1 MMKPIS
7 FILSSSPIDE
17 IIRLANYK
25 VKHIWNISES
35 RSFNEMNYLPQQY
48 CQLSKHI
55 YTTIVPKIRD
65 RTDKLLIIS
74 HCSELNRFHS
84 LLDEICRHDFIEIPR
99 SSRKHAQVYLEK
111 QIEDHISNDSSLKS
125 VSINQLKQEVKDRR
139 NLIKYLKEVHLKNQM
154 KYVDVLSLVHVILDR
169 DAASFQQIKNEID
182 KKISRSSLEG
192 KTKIDKPSILIL
204 GEFWCEE
211 IIKILEKMDEL
222 FEIKKD
228 TFENGLGFVYQ
239 ELKETSI
246 EDLKSYINFVVLNT
260 IKGKF
265 NPSSLDFDVDEISN
279 VVEQNS
285 TEGIIILSYK
295 FCDVYTFLA
304 PLIKQIPNFDL
315 PILEIELES
324 EGLGF
329 EQVKTRLEA
338 FKECL
343 IDRREN

>member
-1 MMKPIS
+1 MNPIS
-7 FILSSSPIDE
+7 YILSSSPLDE
-17 IIRLANYK
+17 IIRLAGYK

-35 RSFNEMNYLPQQY
+35 RSFDEINFLPQQY

-65 RTDKLLIIS
+65 NSDKLLIIS

-84 LLDEICRHDFIEIPR
+84 LLDEICEHDFIEIPR

-111 QIEDHISNDSSLKS
+111 QIEDYIDKDSSLKS
-125 VSINQLKQEVKDRR
+125 VSITQLKQEIIDRQ
-139 NLIKYLKEVHLKNQM
+139 NLIKYLKEVHIKNQM
-154 KYVDVLSLVHVILDR
+154 KYVDMLSLVSVILDR
-169 DAASFQQIKNEID
+169 DAASFLQIKNEID
-182 KKISRSSLEG
+182 KKISSSSLES

-211 IIKILEKMDEL
+211 IIRILEKMDEY

-246 EDLKSYINFVVLNT
+246 EDLKSYINFVVQNT

-265 NPSSLDFDVDEISN
+265 NPSLLDFEVDEIN
-279 VVEQNS
+279 KVVEQNDI
-285 TEGIIILSYK
+285 EGIIILNYK

-304 PLIKQIPNFDL
+304 PLIKQIPDFDL

-324 EGLGF
+324 EGLGL
-329 EQVKTRLEA
+329 EQVKTRLQA
-338 FKECL
+338 FQECL
-343 IDRREN
+343 LDRR

>member
-1 MMKPIS
+1 MKPIS

-17 IIRLANYK
+17 IIRLANYN
-25 VKHIWNISES
+25 VKHIWDISES
-35 RSFNEMNYLPQQY
+35 RSFNEINFLPQQY

-99 SSRKHAQVYLEK
+99 SNRKHAQVYLKK
-111 QIEDHISNDSSLKS
+111 QIEDYINNDSLLKS
-125 VSINQLKQEVKDRR
+125 VSINQLKQEIKDRQ
-139 NLIKYLKEVHLKNQM
+139 NLVNYLKEVHLKKLM

-246 EDLKSYINFVVLNT
+246 ENLKSYINFVVQNT

-265 NPSSLDFDVDEISN
+265 NPSLLDFEVDEIKD
-279 VVEQNS
+279 VVEQNRI
-285 TEGIIILSYK
+285 EGIIILNYK

-304 PLIKQIPNFDL
+304 PLMKQIPNFDL

>member
-1 MMKPIS
+1 MNPTS
-7 FILSSSPIDE
+7 YILSSSPIDE
-17 IIRLANYK
+17 IIRLADYN

-35 RSFNEMNYLPQQY
+35 RSFDEINFLPQQY

-65 RTDKLLIIS
+65 NSDKLLIIS

-84 LLDEICRHDFIEIPR
+84 LLDEICEHDFIEIPR

-111 QIEDHISNDSSLKS
+111 QIEDYIDKDSSLKS
-125 VSINQLKQEVKDRR
+125 VSITQLKQEIIDRQ
-139 NLIKYLKEVHLKNQM
+139 NLIKYLKEVHIKNQM
-154 KYVDVLSLVHVILDR
+154 KYVDMLSLVSVILDR
-169 DAASFQQIKNEID
+169 DAASFLQIKNEID
-182 KKISRSSLEG
+182 KKISSSSLES

-211 IIKILEKMDEL
+211 IIIILEKMDEL

-246 EDLKSYINFVVLNT
+246 EDLKSYINFVVQNT

-265 NPSSLDFDVDEISN
+265 NPSLLDFEVDEIN
-279 VVEQNS
+279 KVVEQNNI
-285 TEGIIILSYK
+285 EGIIILNYK

-304 PLIKQIPNFDL
+304 PLIKQIPDFDL

-329 EQVKTRLEA
+329 EQVKTRLQA
-338 FKECL
+338 FQECL
-343 IDRREN
+343 FDRR

>member
-1 MMKPIS
+1 MKPIS

-17 IIRLANYK
+17 IIRLANYN
-25 VKHIWNISES
+25 VKHIWDISES
-35 RSFNEMNYLPQQY
+35 RSFNEINFLPQQY

-99 SSRKHAQVYLEK
+99 SNRKHAQVYLKK
-111 QIEDHISNDSSLKS
+111 QIEDYINNDSLLKS
-125 VSINQLKQEVKDRR
+125 VSINQLKQEIKDRQ
-139 NLIKYLKEVHLKNQM
+139 NLVNYLKEVHEKNQM